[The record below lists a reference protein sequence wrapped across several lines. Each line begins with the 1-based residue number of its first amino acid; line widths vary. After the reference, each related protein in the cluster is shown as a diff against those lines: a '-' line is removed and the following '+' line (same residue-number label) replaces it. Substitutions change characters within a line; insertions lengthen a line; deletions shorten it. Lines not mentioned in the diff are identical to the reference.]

1 MVHADS
7 VALHPRPGC
16 NPKHAAR
23 MGHAVGGTTKVRGVC
38 VPLAPSASLAGSS
51 PFRCTRAFTMCTMAA
66 TALMSPV
73 IAASHRAN
81 CRASR
86 RAFSQVTKVGYRLG
100 GLLPERLGDHVVG
113 GHQGAQGAD
122 RRGGSRPS

>member
-1 MVHADS
+1 
-7 VALHPRPGC
+7 
-16 NPKHAAR
+16 
-23 MGHAVGGTTKVRGVC
+23 
-38 VPLAPSASLAGSS
+38 LAPSASLAGSS

-100 GLLPERLGDHVVG
+100 GLLPEGLGDHVVG
-113 GHQGAQGAD
+113 GAATGVAKLLSHLCAGVPSGLELNGPHPAGSGQGTVAVPAMDPG
-122 RRGGSRPS
+122 